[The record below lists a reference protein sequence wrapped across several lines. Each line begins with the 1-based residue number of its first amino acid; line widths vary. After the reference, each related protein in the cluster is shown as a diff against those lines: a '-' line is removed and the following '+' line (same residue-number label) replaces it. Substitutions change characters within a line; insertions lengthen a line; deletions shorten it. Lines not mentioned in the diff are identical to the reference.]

1 MEKFI
6 LVPYEKYQ
14 RMLQP
19 KTKGFGEVTE
29 DEPTKVS
36 LPPPGERKKSTK
48 KAGKSQK
55 TKIDWIS
62 F

>member
-14 RMLQP
+14 RMMQP
-19 KTKGFGEVTE
+19 KTKEFEKVTE
-29 DEPTKVS
+29 DGPTKVS

-48 KAGKSQK
+48 KAGKSQ
-55 TKIDWIS
+55 TNKIDWIS